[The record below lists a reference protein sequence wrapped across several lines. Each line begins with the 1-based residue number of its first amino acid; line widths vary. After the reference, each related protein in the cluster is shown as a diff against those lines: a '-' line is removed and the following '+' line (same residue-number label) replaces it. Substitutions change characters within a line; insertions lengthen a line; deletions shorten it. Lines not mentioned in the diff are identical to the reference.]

1 LDAVTQAGLAFRA
14 DFDSRDSPVVARTG
28 GRLVLEAR
36 TVPELLDVE
45 SAYTT
50 IRGHASINFD
60 LGGPVVSARVGGA
73 HLFGGA
79 PYFELPQLGGGD
91 VLRGFVQDRFTG
103 RSSVYGGAQVR
114 TRLTDFF
121 AFFPGSLGA
130 TALVDAGRVFA
141 DGERSTRVHLG
152 YGGGLWI
159 TLVRSDLLL
168 NLNAVRSREGVG
180 FYLTF
185 DFPY

>member
-1 LDAVTQAGLAFRA
+1 
-14 DFDSRDSPVVARTG
+14 
-28 GRLVLEAR
+28 
-36 TVPELLDVE
+36 
-45 SAYTT
+45 
-50 IRGHASINFD
+50 
-60 LGGPVVSARVGGA
+60 
-73 HLFGGA
+73 
-79 PYFELPQLGGGD
+79 
-91 VLRGFVQDRFTG
+91 
-103 RSSVYGGAQVR
+103 VR